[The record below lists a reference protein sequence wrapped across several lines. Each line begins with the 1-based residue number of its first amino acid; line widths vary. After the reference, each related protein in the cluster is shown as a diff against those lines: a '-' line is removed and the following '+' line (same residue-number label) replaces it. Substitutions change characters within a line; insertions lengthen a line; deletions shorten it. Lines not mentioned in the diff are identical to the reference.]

1 MRENERENCNTFP
14 TDKTVLDLSRLTPRV
29 ARHEPETAPTRAGL
43 EARPEPTALA
53 AATLTPTGPR
63 LPLGLSAQTPRAG
76 RAAALGGGEAESRR
90 TRGSWPGAAAPP
102 RPGNATRE
110 AVAPLS
116 VSPHTSWGPP
126 FLAAPSGVGGAGPR
140 GPADRHTRAEGSR
153 APRSNAAC
161 TWGQAG
167 LGSLGG
173 SRAGCWQIPLANV
186 RAELAGGNHLLGSSR
201 TFTELSEY

>member
-14 TDKTVLDLSRLTPRV
+14 TDKMVLDLSRLTPRV

-43 EARPEPTALA
+43 EAQPEPTALA

-63 LPLGLSAQTPRAG
+63 LPLG
-76 RAAALGGGEAESRR
+76 GGEAESRR
-90 TRGSWPGAAAPP
+90 TRGSWPGAAAPRGLATP
-102 RPGNATRE
+102 RGRRWLPCPPPPTPAG
-110 AVAPLS
+110 
-116 VSPHTSWGPP
+116 GPP

-140 GPADRHTRAEGSR
+140 GPADRHTRSEGSR
-153 APRSNAAC
+153 APRSKAAC

-173 SRAGCWQIPLANV
+173 SRAGCWQIPLASV